1 MVNEVKKRGP
11 ALKIQNVELSVLY
24 RSLTEIISNH
34 WNIKYSYCALGKLK

>member
-24 RSLTEIISNH
+24 RSLTEIISM
-34 WNIKYSYCALGKLK
+34 KYSYCALGKLK